1 MCYFLF
7 SSFSLSL
14 SIFAFLRL
22 ILVSPPVFNSDEV
35 DSFVLA
41 IVLEQVFGIFEIL
54 KKKFPLTPLKLTD
67 VGGKREIDAGKEFV

>member
-14 SIFAFLRL
+14 SIFAFLLL

-54 KKKFPLTPLKLTD
+54 KKIPPYPLKLTD
-67 VGGKREIDAGKEFV
+67 VEGKGEIDVGKEFV